1 MARDVPAALGAW
13 RPNVWNGCTRWREGY
28 APARPR
34 GGGGI
39 APMCVWGGWGWE
51 GGLASGRLTRSTR
64 RREDTESGFEVGLCV
79 DSSSS
84 IRPLLGRTGTRPRS
98 LIEGIVL
105 FLGLQSIFRSEVSL
119 SFRRGL
125 LMRL

>member
-1 MARDVPAALGAW
+1 MYPPPSARGVRMFGM
-13 RPNVWNGCTRWREGY
+13 VVH
-28 APARPR
+28 
-34 GGGGI
+34 GGGRVTLPRDRGVVVGLL
-39 APMCVWGGWGWE
+39 PCVWGGGGWE